1 MPEHKK
7 SAPVVAID
15 GPSGAGK
22 STVSK
27 TLATAIEAAYLD
39 TGSMYRAATL
49 AVIKA
54 GVDPSQTAQV
64 TKTVK
69 NAKLEFGTTPEDPFT
84 RLDGEDAGLAIRGDD
99 VTKAVS
105 AVAGNKTVRK
115 FLIEEQ
121 RRLIAEAKNGIVVEG
136 RDIVEV
142 VAPDAD
148 VKVYL
153 TADPAVRAGR
163 RASEFGADTK
173 ATAKDIQ
180 RRDTADSKTT
190 KPLEVPA
197 GATVIDSTDLPIV
210 EVVAKILALLNNR
223 DIND

>member
-1 MPEHKK
+1 VAEDTT

-27 TLATAIEAAYLD
+27 TLATALEAAYLD
-39 TGSMYRAATL
+39 TGAMYRAATL
-49 AVIKA
+49 AVVKA

-84 RLDGEDAGLAIRGDD
+84 RVDGEDAAEAIRSEE

-105 AVAGNKTVRK
+105 AVAGNKAVRQ
-115 FLIEEQ
+115 FLIKEQ
-121 RRLIAEAKNGIVVEG
+121 QRIIAEAKKGIVVEG
-136 RDIVEV
+136 RDIAEV
-142 VAPDAD
+142 VAPDAN

-153 TADPAVRAGR
+153 TADPVERARR
-163 RASEFGADTK
+163 RAAEFGADESATK
-173 ATAKDIQ
+173 ADID
-180 RRDTADSKTT
+180 RRDKADSKTT
-190 KPLEVPA
+190 KPLEAPR
-197 GATVIDSTDLPIV
+197 GAVVIDSTELPIV
-210 EVVAKILALLNNR
+210 EVVARILSLVYR
-223 DIND
+223 GDTE

>member
-1 MPEHKK
+1 M
-7 SAPVVAID
+7 D

-27 TLATAIEAAYLD
+27 TLATAIDAAYLD

-49 AVIKA
+49 AVLNA
-54 GVDPSQTAQV
+54 GVDPAQTAQV
-64 TKTVK
+64 TKAVK

-84 RLDGEDAGLAIRGDD
+84 RVDGEDADLAIRGDD

-121 RRLIAEAKNGIVVEG
+121 RRIIAEAKAGIVVEG

-153 TADPAVRAGR
+153 TADPVERAKR
-163 RASEFGADTK
+163 RAAEMGADPN
-173 ATAKDIQ
+173 AVEQDIE

-190 KPLEVPA
+190 KPLEAPA
-197 GATVIDSTDLPIV
+197 GAVVIDSTALPIV

-223 DIND
+223 DIDE

>member
-1 MPEHKK
+1 MPEQK
-7 SAPVVAID
+7 SGPVVAID

-22 STVSK
+22 STVAK
-27 TLATAIEAAYLD
+27 TLATAIDAAYLD
-39 TGSMYRAATL
+39 TGAMYRAATL
-49 AVIKA
+49 AVLNA

-84 RLDGEDAGLAIRGDD
+84 RVDGEDADLAIRGDD

-115 FLIEEQ
+115 FLIDEQ
-121 RRLIAEAKNGIVVEG
+121 RRIIADAKAGIVVEG
-136 RDIVEV
+136 RDIVSV

-153 TADPAVRAGR
+153 TADPVERAKR
-163 RASEFGADTK
+163 RAAENGADATT
-173 ATAKDIQ
+173 TAKDIE

-190 KPLEVPA
+190 KPLEAPE
-197 GATVIDSTDLPIV
+197 GAVVIDSTTLPIV

-223 DIND
+223 DIDE

>member
-1 MPEHKK
+1 MPEQK
-7 SAPVVAID
+7 SGPVVAID

-39 TGSMYRAATL
+39 TGAMYRAATL
-49 AVIKA
+49 AVLKA

-69 NAKLEFGTTPEDPFT
+69 NAKLEFGTAPDDPFT
-84 RLDGEDAGLAIRGDD
+84 RVDGEDADLAIRSDD

-115 FLIEEQ
+115 FLIDEQ
-121 RRLIAEAKNGIVVEG
+121 RRIIANAKRGIVVEG

-153 TADPAVRAGR
+153 TADPVERAKR
-163 RASEFGADTK
+163 RAAENGADAG
-173 ATAKDIQ
+173 ATAKDIE

-190 KPLEVPA
+190 KPLEAPA
-197 GATVIDSTDLPIV
+197 GAVVIDSTTLPIV

-223 DIND
+223 DIDD

>member
-1 MPEHKK
+1 
-7 SAPVVAID
+7 
-15 GPSGAGK
+15 
-22 STVSK
+22 
-27 TLATAIEAAYLD
+27 
-39 TGSMYRAATL
+39 MYRAATL
-49 AVIKA
+49 AVLNA

-84 RLDGEDAGLAIRGDD
+84 RLDGEDASLAIRGDE

-105 AVAGNKTVRK
+105 AVAGNKAVRK
-115 FLIEEQ
+115 FLIAEQ
-121 RRLIAEAKNGIVVEG
+121 QRIIAEAKKGIVVEG
-136 RDIVEV
+136 RDIIEV

-153 TADPAVRAGR
+153 TADPDARARR
-163 RASEFGADTK
+163 RALEFGADETVTK
-173 ATAKDIQ
+173 ADIA
-180 RRDTADSKTT
+180 RRDGADSKTT
-190 KPLEVPA
+190 KPLEAPD
-197 GATVIDSTDLPIV
+197 GATVIDSTELPIV

>member
-1 MPEHKK
+1 MPEQK
-7 SAPVVAID
+7 SGPVVAID

-39 TGSMYRAATL
+39 TGAMYRAATL
-49 AVIKA
+49 AVLKA

-69 NAKLEFGTTPEDPFT
+69 NAKLEFGTAPDDPFT
-84 RLDGEDAGLAIRGDD
+84 RVDGEDADLAIRSDE

-115 FLIEEQ
+115 FLIDEQ
-121 RRLIAEAKNGIVVEG
+121 RRIIATAKRGIVVEG

-153 TADPAVRAGR
+153 TADPVERAKR
-163 RASEFGADTK
+163 RAAENGADAD
-173 ATAKDIQ
+173 ATAKDIE

-190 KPLEVPA
+190 KPLEAPA
-197 GATVIDSTDLPIV
+197 GAVVIDSTALPIV

-223 DIND
+223 DIDE

>member
-1 MPEHKK
+1 MPEQQE

-27 TLATAIEAAYLD
+27 TLATAIDAAYLD
-39 TGSMYRAATL
+39 TGAMYRAATL
-49 AVIKA
+49 AVLKA
-54 GVDPSQTAQV
+54 EVDPSQTAQV

-69 NAKLEFGTTPEDPFT
+69 NAKLEFGTSPDDPFS
-84 RLDGEDAGLAIRGDD
+84 RLDGEDVSLDIRGED

-105 AVAGNKTVRK
+105 AVAGNKAVRK
-115 FLIEEQ
+115 QLIAQ
-121 RRLIAEAKNGIVVEG
+121 QQQLIAEAKKGIVVEG
-136 RDIVEV
+136 RDIIEV

-153 TADPAVRAGR
+153 TADPEARAGR
-163 RASEFGADTK
+163 RAAELGVGEAETK
-173 ATAKDIQ
+173 ADIA
-180 RRDTADSKTT
+180 RRDGADSKTT
-190 KPLEVPA
+190 KPLEAPE
-197 GATVIDSTDLPIV
+197 GATVIDSTELPVV

-223 DIND
+223 DIDD

>member
-1 MPEHKK
+1 MPEHNK
-7 SAPVVAID
+7 SARVVAID

-49 AVIKA
+49 AVLRA

-69 NAKLEFGTTPEDPFT
+69 HAKLEFGTTPDDPFT
-84 RLDGEDAGLAIRGDD
+84 RIDGKDAGFDIRGDD

-105 AVAGNKTVRK
+105 AVAGNKAVRK
-115 FLIEEQ
+115 FLIAEQ
-121 RRLIAEAKNGIVVEG
+121 QRIIAEAKQGIVVEG
-136 RDIVEV
+136 RDIAEV

-153 TADPAVRAGR
+153 TADPDARARR
-163 RASEFGADTK
+163 RALEVGAEESATK
-173 ATAKDIQ
+173 ADIA
-180 RRDTADSKTT
+180 RRDGADSKTT
-190 KPLEVPA
+190 KPLEAPE
-197 GATVIDSTDLPIV
+197 GATVIDSTELPIV

>member
-1 MPEHKK
+1 MPEQK
-7 SAPVVAID
+7 SGPVVAID

-49 AVIKA
+49 AVLKA

-69 NAKLEFGTTPEDPFT
+69 NAKLEFGTAPDDPFT
-84 RLDGEDAGLAIRGDD
+84 RVDGEDADAAIRSDE

-115 FLIEEQ
+115 FLIDEQ
-121 RRLIAEAKNGIVVEG
+121 RRIIANAKRGIVVEG

-153 TADPAVRAGR
+153 TADPVERAKR
-163 RASEFGADTK
+163 RAAENGADAG
-173 ATAKDIQ
+173 ATAKDIE

-190 KPLEVPA
+190 KPLEAPP
-197 GATVIDSTDLPIV
+197 GPW
-210 EVVAKILALLNNR
+210 
-223 DIND
+223 

>member
-1 MPEHKK
+1 MPEHNT

-27 TLATAIEAAYLD
+27 TLATAIDAAYLD
-39 TGSMYRAATL
+39 TGAMYRAATL
-49 AVIKA
+49 AVLNA

-64 TKTVK
+64 TKIVK
-69 NAKLEFGTTPEDPFT
+69 NAQLEFGTTPEDPFT
-84 RLDGEDAGLAIRGDD
+84 RVDGEDASLAIRGDD

-105 AVAGNKTVRK
+105 SVAGNKTVRK
-115 FLIEEQ
+115 FLIAEQ
-121 RRLIAEAKNGIVVEG
+121 QRLIAEAKKGIVVEG
-136 RDIVEV
+136 RDIIEV

-153 TADPAVRAGR
+153 TADPDARAKR
-163 RASEFGADTK
+163 RALEVGTDESVTK
-173 ATAKDIQ
+173 ADIA
-180 RRDTADSKTT
+180 RRDGADSKTT
-190 KPLEVPA
+190 KPLEAPE
-197 GATVIDSTDLPIV
+197 GATVIDSTELPIV

>member
-1 MPEHKK
+1 MPEQQ
-7 SAPVVAID
+7 SGPVVAID

-49 AVIKA
+49 AVLKA

-69 NAKLEFGTTPEDPFT
+69 NAKLEFGTAPDDPFT
-84 RLDGEDAGLAIRGDD
+84 RVDGEDADLAIRGDD

-105 AVAGNKTVRK
+105 AVAGNKAVRK

-121 RRLIAEAKNGIVVEG
+121 RRIIKAAKRGIVVEG

-153 TADPAVRAGR
+153 TADPVERAKR
-163 RASEFGADTK
+163 RAAEMGADEQTIK
-173 ATAKDIQ
+173 QDIE

-190 KPLEVPA
+190 KPLEAPE
-197 GATVIDSTDLPIV
+197 GAVVIDSTALPIV

-223 DIND
+223 DIDE

>member
-1 MPEHKK
+1 VPEQK
-7 SAPVVAID
+7 SGPVVAID

-22 STVSK
+22 STVAK
-27 TLATAIEAAYLD
+27 TLATAIDAAYLD
-39 TGSMYRAATL
+39 TGAMYRAATL
-49 AVIKA
+49 AVLNA
-54 GVDPSQTAQV
+54 GVDPSQAAQV
-64 TKTVK
+64 TKIVK

-84 RLDGEDAGLAIRGDD
+84 RVDGEDADLAIRGDD

-115 FLIEEQ
+115 FLIDEQ
-121 RRLIAEAKNGIVVEG
+121 RRIIADAKAGIVVEG
-136 RDIVEV
+136 RDIVSV

-153 TADPAVRAGR
+153 TADPVERAKR
-163 RASEFGADTK
+163 RAAENGADANT
-173 ATAKDIQ
+173 TAKDIE

-190 KPLEVPA
+190 KPLEAPE
-197 GATVIDSTDLPIV
+197 GAVVIDSTTLPIV

-223 DIND
+223 DIDE

>member
-1 MPEHKK
+1 MPEQK
-7 SAPVVAID
+7 SGPVVAID

-22 STVSK
+22 STVAK
-27 TLATAIEAAYLD
+27 TLATAIDSAYLD
-39 TGSMYRAATL
+39 TGAMYRAATL
-49 AVIKA
+49 AVLKA
-54 GVDPSQTAQV
+54 GVDPASTALV

-84 RLDGEDAGLAIRGDD
+84 RVDGEDADLAIRGDD

-105 AVAGNKTVRK
+105 AVAGNRSVRK
-115 FLIEEQ
+115 FLIDEQ
-121 RRLIAEAKNGIVVEG
+121 RRIIAEAKGGIVVEG
-136 RDIVEV
+136 RDIVSV

-153 TADPAVRAGR
+153 TADPVERANR
-163 RASEFGADTK
+163 RAAEMGVDAQATK
-173 ATAKDIQ
+173 QDIE

-190 KPLEVPA
+190 KPLEAPE
-197 GATVIDSTDLPIV
+197 GAVVIDSTTLPIV

-223 DIND
+223 DIDE

>member
-1 MPEHKK
+1 MPEHTK
-7 SAPVVAID
+7 SAPVVAVD

-27 TLATAIEAAYLD
+27 TLATAIDAAYLD
-39 TGSMYRAATL
+39 TGAMYRAATL
-49 AVIKA
+49 AVLKA

-69 NAKLEFGTTPEDPFT
+69 NAKLEFGTAPEDPYT
-84 RLDGEDAGLAIRGDD
+84 RVDGEDATLAIRGDD

-115 FLIEEQ
+115 HLVAEQ
-121 RRLIAEAKNGIVVEG
+121 QRIIAEAKKGIVVEG

-153 TADPAVRAGR
+153 TADPVERAKR
-163 RASEFGADTK
+163 RAAELGADESATK
-173 ATAKDIQ
+173 ADIE
-180 RRDTADSKTT
+180 RRDGADSKTT
-190 KPLEVPA
+190 KPLEAPE
-197 GATVIDSTDLPIV
+197 GATVIDSTELPIV

>member
-1 MPEHKK
+1 MPEHDT

-27 TLATAIEAAYLD
+27 TLATAIDAAYLD
-39 TGSMYRAATL
+39 TGAMYRAATL
-49 AVIKA
+49 AVLNA

-64 TKTVK
+64 TKAVK
-69 NAKLEFGTTPEDPFT
+69 QAELEFGTTPEDPFT
-84 RLDGEDAGLAIRGDD
+84 RVDGEDAGLAIRSDD

-105 AVAGNKTVRK
+105 AVAGNKAVRK
-115 FLIEEQ
+115 FLIAEQ
-121 RRLIAEAKNGIVVEG
+121 QRLIAEAKNGIVVEG

-153 TADPAVRAGR
+153 TADPEARTKR
-163 RASEFGADTK
+163 RALEIGADESVTK
-173 ATAKDIQ
+173 ADIA
-180 RRDTADSKTT
+180 RRDGADSKTT
-190 KPLEVPA
+190 KPLEAPD

>member
-1 MPEHKK
+1 MPEQQE

-27 TLATAIEAAYLD
+27 TLATAIDAAYLD
-39 TGSMYRAATL
+39 TGAMYRAATL
-49 AVIKA
+49 AVLKA
-54 GVDPSQTAQV
+54 EVDPSQTAQV

-69 NAKLEFGTTPEDPFT
+69 NAKLEFGTSPDDPFS
-84 RLDGEDAGLAIRGDD
+84 RVDGEDVSLDIRGED

-105 AVAGNKTVRK
+105 AVAGNKAVRK
-115 FLIEEQ
+115 QLIAQ
-121 RRLIAEAKNGIVVEG
+121 QQQLIAEAKKGIVVEG
-136 RDIVEV
+136 RDIIEV

-153 TADPAVRAGR
+153 TADPEARAVR
-163 RASEFGADTK
+163 RAAELGVGEAETK
-173 ATAKDIQ
+173 ADIA
-180 RRDTADSKTT
+180 RRDGADSKTT
-190 KPLEVPA
+190 KPLEAPE
-197 GATVIDSTDLPIV
+197 GATVIDSTDLPVV

-223 DIND
+223 DIDD

>member
-1 MPEHKK
+1 MPEHN
-7 SAPVVAID
+7 SGPVVAID

-22 STVSK
+22 STVAK
-27 TLATAIEAAYLD
+27 TLATAMDAAYLD
-39 TGSMYRAATL
+39 TGAMYRAATL
-49 AVIKA
+49 AVLNA

-84 RLDGEDAGLAIRGDD
+84 RVDGEDADLAIRGDE

-115 FLIEEQ
+115 FLIDEQ
-121 RRLIAEAKNGIVVEG
+121 RRIIADAKAGIVVEG
-136 RDIVEV
+136 RDIVSV

-153 TADPAVRAGR
+153 TADPVERAKR
-163 RASEFGADTK
+163 RAAENGADANT
-173 ATAKDIQ
+173 TAKDIE

-190 KPLEVPA
+190 RPLEAPE
-197 GATVIDSTDLPIV
+197 GAVVIDSTTLPIV

-223 DIND
+223 DIDD

>member
-1 MPEHKK
+1 VPEHNT

-27 TLATAIEAAYLD
+27 TLATAIDAAYLD
-39 TGSMYRAATL
+39 TGAMYRAAAL
-49 AVIKA
+49 AVLNA

-84 RLDGEDAGLAIRGDD
+84 RVDGEDASLAIRGDD

-105 AVAGNKTVRK
+105 AVAGNKGVRK
-115 FLIEEQ
+115 FLIAEQ
-121 RRLIAEAKNGIVVEG
+121 QRIIAEAKKGIVVEG

-153 TADPAVRAGR
+153 TADADARARR
-163 RASEFGADTK
+163 RALEVGADESVTK
-173 ATAKDIQ
+173 ADIA
-180 RRDTADSKTT
+180 RRDGADSKTT
-190 KPLEVPA
+190 KPLEAPE
-197 GATVIDSTDLPIV
+197 GATVIDSTELPIV

>member
-1 MPEHKK
+1 MPDNPK

-27 TLATAIEAAYLD
+27 TLATAVDAAYLD
-39 TGSMYRAATL
+39 TGAMYRAATL
-49 AVIKA
+49 AVLKA
-54 GVDPSQTAQV
+54 EVDPSQTAQV
-64 TKTVK
+64 TKAVK
-69 NAKLEFGTTPEDPFT
+69 NAKFEFGTTAEDPFT
-84 RLDGEDAGLAIRGDD
+84 RLNGEDASLEIRGEE
-99 VTKAVS
+99 VTAAVS
-105 AVAGNKTVRK
+105 AVASNKAVRK
-115 FLIEEQ
+115 H
-121 RRLIAEAKNGIVVEG
+121 LIAEQQRIISEAQKGIVVEG
-136 RDIVEV
+136 RDIIEV

-153 TADPAVRAGR
+153 TADPEARARR
-163 RASEFGADTK
+163 RALEVGADESATK
-173 ATAKDIQ
+173 ADIS
-180 RRDTADSKTT
+180 RRDGADSKTT
-190 KPLEVPA
+190 KPLEAPE

>member
-1 MPEHKK
+1 VPEQK
-7 SAPVVAID
+7 SGPVVAID

-49 AVIKA
+49 AVLKA

-69 NAKLEFGTTPEDPFT
+69 NAKLEFGTAPDDPFT
-84 RLDGEDAGLAIRGDD
+84 RVDGEDADAAIRSDE

-115 FLIEEQ
+115 FLIDEQ
-121 RRLIAEAKNGIVVEG
+121 RRIIANAKRGIVVEG

-153 TADPAVRAGR
+153 TADPVERAKR
-163 RASEFGADTK
+163 RAAENGADAG
-173 ATAKDIQ
+173 ATAKDIE

-190 KPLEVPA
+190 KPLEAPA
-197 GATVIDSTDLPIV
+197 GAVVIDSTTLPIV

-223 DIND
+223 DIDE

>member
-1 MPEHKK
+1 VPEQK
-7 SAPVVAID
+7 SGPVVAID

-27 TLATAIEAAYLD
+27 TLATAIDAAYLD

-49 AVIKA
+49 AVLKA
-54 GVDPSQTAQV
+54 GVDPAQAAQV
-64 TKTVK
+64 AKAVK

-84 RLDGEDAGLAIRGDD
+84 RVDGEDADLAIRGED
-99 VTKAVS
+99 VTRAVS
-105 AVAGNKTVRK
+105 AVAGNKAVRK
-115 FLIEEQ
+115 ALIEEQ
-121 RRLIAEAKNGIVVEG
+121 QRIIKEAERGIVVEG

-153 TADPAVRAGR
+153 TADPVERAKR
-163 RASEFGADTK
+163 RAAEIGADAQETK
-173 ATAKDIQ
+173 QDLE
-180 RRDTADSKTT
+180 RRDSADSKTT
-190 KPLEVPA
+190 KPLEAPE
-197 GATVIDSTDLPIV
+197 GAVVIDSTSLPIV

-223 DIND
+223 DIDE

>member
-1 MPEHKK
+1 MPEQKE

-27 TLATAIEAAYLD
+27 TLATAIDAAYLD
-39 TGSMYRAATL
+39 TGAMYRAATL
-49 AVIKA
+49 AVLKA
-54 GVDPSQTAQV
+54 EVDPSQAAQV

-69 NAKLEFGTTPEDPFT
+69 NAKLEFGTSPDDPYS
-84 RLDGEDAGLAIRGDD
+84 RVDGEDVSIDIRSED

-105 AVAGNKTVRK
+105 AVAGNKAVRK
-115 FLIEEQ
+115 QLIAEQ
-121 RRLIAEAKNGIVVEG
+121 QRLIAEAKKGIVVEG
-136 RDIVEV
+136 RDIIEV

-153 TADPAVRAGR
+153 TADPEARAGR
-163 RASEFGADTK
+163 RAAELGVGAEETK
-173 ATAKDIQ
+173 ADIT
-180 RRDTADSKTT
+180 RRDGADSKTT
-190 KPLEVPA
+190 KPLEAPE
-197 GATVIDSTDLPIV
+197 GATVIDSTELPVV

-223 DIND
+223 DIDD

>member
-1 MPEHKK
+1 MPEQK
-7 SAPVVAID
+7 SGPVVAID

-22 STVSK
+22 STVAK
-27 TLATAIEAAYLD
+27 TLATAIDAAYLD
-39 TGSMYRAATL
+39 TGAMYRAATL
-49 AVIKA
+49 AVLNA

-64 TKTVK
+64 TKAVK

-84 RLDGEDAGLAIRGDD
+84 RVDGEDADLAIRGDD

-115 FLIEEQ
+115 FLIDEQ
-121 RRLIAEAKNGIVVEG
+121 RRIIADAKAGIVVEG
-136 RDIVEV
+136 RDIVSV

-153 TADPAVRAGR
+153 TADPVERAKR
-163 RASEFGADTK
+163 RAAENGADAT
-173 ATAKDIQ
+173 ATAKDIE

-190 KPLEVPA
+190 KPLEAPE
-197 GATVIDSTDLPIV
+197 GAVVIDSTTLPIV
-210 EVVAKILALLNNR
+210 EVVAKILALLSNR
-223 DIND
+223 DIDE

>member
-1 MPEHKK
+1 MPEQK
-7 SAPVVAID
+7 SGPVVAID

-49 AVIKA
+49 AVLKA

-69 NAKLEFGTTPEDPFT
+69 NAKLEFGTAPDDPFT
-84 RLDGEDAGLAIRGDD
+84 RVDGEDADAAIRSDE

-115 FLIEEQ
+115 FLIDEQ
-121 RRLIAEAKNGIVVEG
+121 RRIIANAKRGIVVEG

-153 TADPAVRAGR
+153 TADPVERAKR
-163 RASEFGADTK
+163 RAAENGADAG
-173 ATAKDIQ
+173 ATAKDIE

-190 KPLEVPA
+190 KPLEAPA
-197 GATVIDSTDLPIV
+197 GAVVIDSTTLPIV

-223 DIND
+223 DIDE

>member
-1 MPEHKK
+1 MPEQK
-7 SAPVVAID
+7 SGPVVAID

-27 TLATAIEAAYLD
+27 TLATAIDSAYLD

-49 AVIKA
+49 AVLKA
-54 GVDPSQTAQV
+54 GVDPTQTALV

-84 RLDGEDAGLAIRGDD
+84 RVDGEDADLAIRGDD

-121 RRLIAEAKNGIVVEG
+121 RRIIKEAKGGIVVEG

-153 TADPAVRAGR
+153 TADPVERAKR
-163 RASEFGADTK
+163 RAAEMGVDEQSTK
-173 ATAKDIQ
+173 QDIE
-180 RRDTADSKTT
+180 RRDSADSKTT
-190 KPLEVPA
+190 KPLEAPV
-197 GATVIDSTDLPIV
+197 GAVVIDSTTLPIV
-210 EVVAKILALLNNR
+210 EVVAKILALLSNR
-223 DIND
+223 DIDD

>member
-1 MPEHKK
+1 MPEHDT

-27 TLATAIEAAYLD
+27 TLATAIDAAYLD
-39 TGSMYRAATL
+39 TGAMYRAATL
-49 AVIKA
+49 AVLNA

-64 TKTVK
+64 TKAVK
-69 NAKLEFGTTPEDPFT
+69 QAELEFGTTPEDPFT
-84 RLDGEDAGLAIRGDD
+84 RVDGEDAGLAIRSDD

-105 AVAGNKTVRK
+105 AVAGNKAVRK
-115 FLIEEQ
+115 FLIAEQ
-121 RRLIAEAKNGIVVEG
+121 QRLIAEAKNGIVVEG

-153 TADPAVRAGR
+153 TADPEARAKR
-163 RASEFGADTK
+163 RALEIGADESVTK
-173 ATAKDIQ
+173 ADIA
-180 RRDTADSKTT
+180 RRDGADSKTT
-190 KPLEVPA
+190 KPLEAPD

>member
-1 MPEHKK
+1 MPDQK
-7 SAPVVAID
+7 SGPVVAID

-27 TLATAIEAAYLD
+27 TLATAIDSAYLD

-49 AVIKA
+49 AVLNA
-54 GVDPSQTAQV
+54 GVDPTQTAQV
-64 TKTVK
+64 TKAVK
-69 NAKLEFGTTPEDPFT
+69 AAKLEFGTSPEDPFT
-84 RLDGEDAGLAIRGDD
+84 RVDGEDADLAIRGDD

-115 FLIEEQ
+115 FLIGEQ
-121 RRLIAEAKNGIVVEG
+121 QRIIREAKGGIVVEG

-153 TADPAVRAGR
+153 TADPVERAKR
-163 RASEFGADTK
+163 RAAEIGADAQATK
-173 ATAKDIQ
+173 QDIE

-190 KPLEVPA
+190 KPLEAPE
-197 GATVIDSTDLPIV
+197 GAVVIDSTALPIV
-210 EVVAKILALLNNR
+210 EVVAKILALLSNR
-223 DIND
+223 DIDE

>member
-1 MPEHKK
+1 MPEQK
-7 SAPVVAID
+7 SGPVVAID

-39 TGSMYRAATL
+39 TGAMYRAATL
-49 AVIKA
+49 AVLKV

-64 TKTVK
+64 TKAVK
-69 NAKLEFGTTPEDPFT
+69 NAKLEFGTAPDDPFT
-84 RLDGEDAGLAIRGDD
+84 RVDGEDADLAIRSDD

-115 FLIEEQ
+115 FLIDEQ
-121 RRLIAEAKNGIVVEG
+121 RRIIANAKRGIVVEG

-153 TADPAVRAGR
+153 TADPVERAKR
-163 RASEFGADTK
+163 RAAENGADAD
-173 ATAKDIQ
+173 ATAKDIE

-190 KPLEVPA
+190 KPLEAPA
-197 GATVIDSTDLPIV
+197 GAVVIDSTALPIV

-223 DIND
+223 DIDD

>member
-1 MPEHKK
+1 VPEQK
-7 SAPVVAID
+7 SGPVVAVD

-27 TLATAIEAAYLD
+27 TLATAIDAAYLD

-49 AVIKA
+49 AVLKA
-54 GVDPSQTAQV
+54 GVDPSQAAQV
-64 TKTVK
+64 AKTVK

-84 RLDGEDAGLAIRGDD
+84 RVDGEDADLAIRGDD
-99 VTKAVS
+99 VTRAVS

-121 RRLIAEAKNGIVVEG
+121 RRIIKDAKRGIVVEG

-153 TADPAVRAGR
+153 TADPVERAKR
-163 RASEFGADTK
+163 RAAEMGADAQ
-173 ATAKDIQ
+173 ATAQDIE

-190 KPLEVPA
+190 KPLEAPE
-197 GATVIDSTDLPIV
+197 GAVVIDSTTLPIV

-223 DIND
+223 DIDE

>member
-1 MPEHKK
+1 MPEQK
-7 SAPVVAID
+7 SGPVVAID

-27 TLATAIEAAYLD
+27 TLATAIDAAYLD

-49 AVIKA
+49 AVLNA
-54 GVDPSQTAQV
+54 GVDPAQTAQV
-64 TKTVK
+64 TKAVK

-84 RLDGEDAGLAIRGDD
+84 RVDGEDADLAIRGDD

-121 RRLIAEAKNGIVVEG
+121 RRIIAEAKAGIVVEG

-153 TADPAVRAGR
+153 TADPVERAKR
-163 RASEFGADTK
+163 RAAEMGADPN
-173 ATAKDIQ
+173 AVEQDIE

-190 KPLEVPA
+190 KPLEAPA
-197 GATVIDSTDLPIV
+197 GAVVIDSTALPIV

-223 DIND
+223 DIDE